1 VCSWGSVKS
10 IDLKVRAWAGS
21 GLPGCSR
28 RNERVGPRTLGVAFL
43 ELVPHDRFAAQTDTA
58 WKPTARSPVRSRE
71 GRLIASW
78 PDMRSPTHRIPA
90 KEIRMQSM
98 DLPLRVQYL
107 QRRATSSP
115 SLDAQRSKPPCRQL
129 GSWDAFLR
137 TPHHIP
143 CIGIRKLAFDPSHF
157 GSRIRSL
164 LRPCASCLLILLSP
178 CPSLL
183 LHLRPILQGPRP
195 GSSQ

>member
-1 VCSWGSVKS
+1 MGGVWPAGLLASK
-10 IDLKVRAWAGS
+10 RA
-21 GLPGCSR
+21 R
-28 RNERVGPRTLGVAFL
+28 GPRTLGVAFL

-164 LRPCASCLLILLSP
+164 LRPCASCLLISLSIPSLASGPAHPGLSP
-178 CPSLL
+178 WIISVRVENRNPPPKS
-183 LHLRPILQGPRP
+183 
-195 GSSQ
+195 